1 MGINA
6 IDEKIMV
13 LECQLSDLYNER
25 KKQIETG
32 CSEDVGAN
40 TIMRIDEIYEEIEE
54 LYNQKYFE
62 VA

>member
-1 MGINA
+1 MGVNA
-6 IDEKIMV
+6 INERIME

-25 KKQIETG
+25 KKQIETD
-32 CSEDVGAN
+32 CSIEVGAN
-40 TIMRIDEIYEEIEE
+40 TIMAIDEIYEEIEE